1 MVIKLLTDFRS
12 ILDDFPDPVYGEAYT
27 RDILHCFGVGQT
39 LITTEEPSSIFV
51 DNLRFYDF
59 VLHAEDIRK
68 IFTEGENF
76 KSINQFILKIPV
88 DKNCR

>member
-1 MVIKLLTDFRS
+1 MGS
-12 ILDDFPDPVYGEAYT
+12 ASFPDPTQGTHFT
-27 RDILHCFGVGQT
+27 RDLLHVHQNGHPVSGYQPT
-39 LITTEEPSSIFV
+39 SIFI